1 MECRD
6 RTEAMWQAREQ
17 PEGGR
22 RGEKASGGG
31 LRVVYLMHR
40 VGN

>member
-1 MECRD
+1 
-6 RTEAMWQAREQ
+6 MWQAREQ